1 MTLLLRWD
9 EASHNRKKHIL
20 ISPRAHKLLYY
31 KNFTFCL
38 CLSREQEEKD
48 DDDDDDDD
56 VDDGD
61 GIDDVVAFC
70 FFSFFFFLVFFFFS
84 FEDDD
89 DDDER
94 KKNERKIFDE
104 EEQKD
109 DRRTRGGVLFVRGR
123 RGERVKDVRVFRP
136 RATGE
141 LFVVL
146 FVFFTTRRRDF
157 GRRYGER
164 NDTNEKEDAD
174 DVFHGSR

>member
-1 MTLLLRWD
+1 MPLARTKKD
-9 EASHNRKKHIL
+9 E
-20 ISPRAHKLLYY
+20 
-31 KNFTFCL
+31 
-38 CLSREQEEKD
+38 
-48 DDDDDDDD
+48 DD

-70 FFSFFFFLVFFFFS
+70 FFFLFFFLFFLVFFFS
-84 FEDDD
+84 FEDDDDD

-109 DRRTRGGVLFVRGR
+109 ERRTRSGVLFVRGR

-146 FVFFTTRRRDF
+146 FFVFFTKTRRDF

>member
-1 MTLLLRWD
+1 LW
-9 EASHNRKKHIL
+9 
-20 ISPRAHKLLYY
+20 
-31 KNFTFCL
+31 
-38 CLSREQEEKD
+38 LSREREEK

-61 GIDDVVAFC
+61 GIDGVVAFC
-70 FFSFFFFLVFFFFS
+70 FFSFFFFLVSFFFS
-84 FEDDD
+84 FEDD

-109 DRRTRGGVLFVRGR
+109 ERRARGGVLFVRGR

-164 NDTNEKEDAD
+164 KDTNEKEDAD

>member
-1 MTLLLRWD
+1 V
-9 EASHNRKKHIL
+9 
-20 ISPRAHKLLYY
+20 P
-31 KNFTFCL
+31 
-38 CLSREQEEKD
+38 LSREQEEKD
-48 DDDDDDDD
+48 DDDNDDD

-61 GIDDVVAFC
+61 DVVDVVAFC
-70 FFSFFFFLVFFFFS
+70 FFFFLVFFFS
-84 FEDDD
+84 FED

-109 DRRTRGGVLFVRGR
+109 ERRTRSGVLFVRGR

-164 NDTNEKEDAD
+164 KDTNEKEDAD

>member
-1 MTLLLRWD
+1 V
-9 EASHNRKKHIL
+9 
-20 ISPRAHKLLYY
+20 P
-31 KNFTFCL
+31 
-38 CLSREQEEKD
+38 LSREQEEKD
-48 DDDDDDDD
+48 DDDNDDD

-61 GIDDVVAFC
+61 DVVDVVAFC
-70 FFSFFFFLVFFFFS
+70 FFFFLVFFFS
-84 FEDDD
+84 FED

-109 DRRTRGGVLFVRGR
+109 ERRTRSGVLFVRGR

>member
-1 MTLLLRWD
+1 V
-9 EASHNRKKHIL
+9 
-20 ISPRAHKLLYY
+20 P
-31 KNFTFCL
+31 
-38 CLSREQEEKD
+38 LSREQEEKD
-48 DDDDDDDD
+48 DDDNDDD

-61 GIDDVVAFC
+61 DVVDVVAFC
-70 FFSFFFFLVFFFFS
+70 FFFFLVFFFS
-84 FEDDD
+84 FED

-109 DRRTRGGVLFVRGR
+109 ERRTRSGVLFVRGR

-146 FVFFTTRRRDF
+146 FVFSTTRRRDF

-164 NDTNEKEDAD
+164 HDTNEKEDAD

>member
-1 MTLLLRWD
+1 M
-9 EASHNRKKHIL
+9 
-20 ISPRAHKLLYY
+20 P
-31 KNFTFCL
+31 
-38 CLSREQEEKD
+38 LSREQEEKD
-48 DDDDDDDD
+48 DDDNDDD
-56 VDDGD
+56 VDDG
-61 GIDDVVAFC
+61 IDVVVAFC
-70 FFSFFFFLVFFFFS
+70 FFFSFFFFLFFLVFFFS
-84 FEDDD
+84 FED

-109 DRRTRGGVLFVRGR
+109 ERRTRSGVLFVRGR

-146 FVFFTTRRRDF
+146 FVFSTTRRRDF

-164 NDTNEKEDAD
+164 HDTNEKEDAD

>member
-1 MTLLLRWD
+1 M
-9 EASHNRKKHIL
+9 
-20 ISPRAHKLLYY
+20 P
-31 KNFTFCL
+31 
-38 CLSREQEEKD
+38 LSREQEEKD
-48 DDDDDDDD
+48 DDDDDD

-61 GIDDVVAFC
+61 GTDDVVAFC
-70 FFSFFFFLVFFFFS
+70 FFFLFFLFFFLVFFSS

-89 DDDER
+89 DDEDDER

-109 DRRTRGGVLFVRGR
+109 ERRTRSGVLFVRGR

-146 FVFFTTRRRDF
+146 FVFFTKTRRDL

-164 NDTNEKEDAD
+164 NDTNEKKDAD

>member
-1 MTLLLRWD
+1 M
-9 EASHNRKKHIL
+9 
-20 ISPRAHKLLYY
+20 P
-31 KNFTFCL
+31 
-38 CLSREQEEKD
+38 LSREQEEKD
-48 DDDDDDDD
+48 DDDNDDD

-61 GIDDVVAFC
+61 DVVDVVAFC
-70 FFSFFFFLVFFFFS
+70 FFFFLVFFFS
-84 FEDDD
+84 FED

-109 DRRTRGGVLFVRGR
+109 ERRTRSGVLFVRGR

-146 FVFFTTRRRDF
+146 FVFFTKTRRDL

-164 NDTNEKEDAD
+164 NDTNEKKDAD

>member
-1 MTLLLRWD
+1 V
-9 EASHNRKKHIL
+9 
-20 ISPRAHKLLYY
+20 P
-31 KNFTFCL
+31 
-38 CLSREQEEKD
+38 LSREQEEKD
-48 DDDDDDDD
+48 DDDNDDD
-56 VDDGD
+56 VDDG
-61 GIDDVVAFC
+61 IDVVVAFC
-70 FFSFFFFLVFFFFS
+70 FFFSFFFFLVFFFS
-84 FEDDD
+84 FEDD

-109 DRRTRGGVLFVRGR
+109 ERRTRSGVLFVRGR

>member
-1 MTLLLRWD
+1 M
-9 EASHNRKKHIL
+9 
-20 ISPRAHKLLYY
+20 P
-31 KNFTFCL
+31 
-38 CLSREQEEKD
+38 LSREQEEKD
-48 DDDDDDDD
+48 DDDNDDD

-61 GIDDVVAFC
+61 DVVDVVAFC
-70 FFSFFFFLVFFFFS
+70 FFFFLVFFFS
-84 FEDDD
+84 FED

-109 DRRTRGGVLFVRGR
+109 ERRTRSGVLFVRGR

>member
-1 MTLLLRWD
+1 
-9 EASHNRKKHIL
+9 
-20 ISPRAHKLLYY
+20 
-31 KNFTFCL
+31 L

-56 VDDGD
+56 VDAVIDG
-61 GIDDVVAFC
+61 VVAFC
-70 FFSFFFFLVFFFFS
+70 FFSFFFFLVLFF
-84 FEDDD
+84 EDDDDD

-94 KKNERKIFDE
+94 KENERKIFDE

-109 DRRTRGGVLFVRGR
+109 ERRTRGGVLFVRGR

-146 FVFFTTRRRDF
+146 FFVFFTKTRRDF

-164 NDTNEKEDAD
+164 KDTNEKEDAD

>member
-1 MTLLLRWD
+1 M
-9 EASHNRKKHIL
+9 
-20 ISPRAHKLLYY
+20 P
-31 KNFTFCL
+31 
-38 CLSREQEEKD
+38 LSREQEEKD
-48 DDDDDDDD
+48 DDDNDDD

-61 GIDDVVAFC
+61 DVVDVVAFC
-70 FFSFFFFLVFFFFS
+70 FFFFLVFFFS
-84 FEDDD
+84 FED

-109 DRRTRGGVLFVRGR
+109 ERRTRSGVLFVRGR

-164 NDTNEKEDAD
+164 NDTYEKEDAD